1 MRRNRFCDNVRVK
14 KLFAALAVAAVTSTA
29 PAHAYE
35 VDRDYESD
43 RTALAVVH
51 PDGHWSGSD
60 DALEERPALSLAKLY
75 LGYWV
80 LYNGTDADKDL
91 VEEMI
96 SVSHDGYAQRLDRK
110 YPEAIDE
117 IAEDFDLEQT
127 ARAGAW
133 GRTTTSAYDVASF
146 VSDILWDPRAKPL
159 VDGMRNAPRTANDG
173 FPQRFGASTL
183 DRVDGF
189 KTGWSD
195 DGKSETGSLA
205 FGEIGEETWVV
216 AALTWGDPEEN
227 TEDVKDGINQ
237 IDESAAK
244 SYHPANA
251 WDPGDPT
258 AISITALKLG

>member
-1 MRRNRFCDNVRVK
+1 MRQNQFCDNVRVK
-14 KLFAALAVAAVTSTA
+14 KLLAALAVAAVTSTA
-29 PAHAYE
+29 PVQAYE
-35 VDRDYESD
+35 VDRDYDSD
-43 RTALAVVH
+43 RTSLAVVH
-51 PDGHWSGSD
+51 ADGRWSGSD
-60 DALEERPALSLAKLY
+60 NALEERPALSLSKLY

-80 LYNGTDADKDL
+80 LYHGTDADKDL
-91 VEEMI
+91 VKEMI

-110 YPEAIDE
+110 YPNAIDE

-127 ARAGAW
+127 AWGGAW

-159 VDGMRNAPRTANDG
+159 LDGMRDASDIANDG
-173 FPQRFGASTL
+173 FKQRFGAATL
-183 DRVDGF
+183 DHVEGF

-195 DGKSETGSLA
+195 DGISETGSLA
-205 FGEIGEETWVV
+205 FGDIGEETWVV

-237 IDESAAK
+237 IDESAAE
-244 SYHPANA
+244 SFRPASA

-258 AISITALKLG
+258 PISFTALKLG